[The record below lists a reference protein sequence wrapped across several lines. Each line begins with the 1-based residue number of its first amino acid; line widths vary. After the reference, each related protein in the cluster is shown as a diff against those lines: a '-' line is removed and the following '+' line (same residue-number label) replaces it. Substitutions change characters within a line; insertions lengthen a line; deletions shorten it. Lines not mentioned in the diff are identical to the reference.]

1 MPDIQ
6 TDNSKAANAN
16 ADAKTRQSKEDRQK
30 QRQERDEAREKARI
44 AKLAKK
50 GMPTI
55 ADVDAMI
62 NPKKNR
68 GRPTTYSE
76 EMRDRICMYLANGIT
91 MARICQTDG
100 MPAFDTVWKWT
111 MRHPDFAEATARAR
125 EIGTHYLAD
134 DCIRI
139 SDDPELDPADKRV
152 MIDTR
157 VRLIGKWNQYYSD
170 RQQVLVAGKIDVQPI
185 DVNALDFD
193 QRDALASMLE
203 AVALPGPDQ
212 DDL

>member
-1 MPDIQ
+1 MPDTH
-6 TDNSKAANAN
+6 TDNSKTANAHALTDKQAKEKKRKGN
-16 ADAKTRQSKEDRQK
+16 AMDPQ
-30 QRQERDEAREKARI
+30 EKAKI
-44 AKLAKK
+44 ANK
-50 GMPTI
+50 GMLTI
-55 ADVDAMI
+55 ADVDAMLD
-62 NPKKNR
+62 PKKSR
-68 GRPTTYSE
+68 GRPTMYSE

-91 MARICQTDG
+91 MAKICQTDG

-203 AVALPGPDQ
+203 AVALPSPDQ